1 MFSKELL
8 LPFAL
13 NTIIMIIVVF
23 ILFRMQDNKIKYY
36 FKRLD
41 KKLNLNNTDLQM
53 SQTTQ
58 PIQQSK
64 QLNQII
70 SNEISSTSINNP
82 SDIDSYIDPIN
93 DD

>member
-1 MFSKELL
+1 
-8 LPFAL
+8 
-13 NTIIMIIVVF
+13 
-23 ILFRMQDNKIKYY
+23 
-36 FKRLD
+36 
-41 KKLNLNNTDLQM
+41 M